1 MKDQF
6 NVPVQLRA
14 RRRFY
19 VVGAVTIVLGS
30 VAFWWFSVR
39 PILPFVGKWR
49 VERPPPTVPNLFNE
63 VEFTFYGAVIQRVR
77 DSTTGAVL
85 YEESMPETQWRVSEG
100 RFQQVANGNLLV
112 RWLKGIRGPT
122 LHWDHALSW

>member
-1 MKDQF
+1 
-6 NVPVQLRA
+6 
-14 RRRFY
+14 
-19 VVGAVTIVLGS
+19 
-30 VAFWWFSVR
+30 
-39 PILPFVGKWR
+39 VGKWR

-122 LHWDHALSW
+122 LHWDHALSWEGPARLRLENPAHHAPVIVLVKP